1 VARPVIL
8 LAPGAGQPSGSEW
21 MRAWRRRFETLGDV
35 FTFDYPYQLAGR
47 RSPDRLPVLLE
58 AHRLALAAARAGR
71 QGPVVLAGK
80 SMGSRIGC
88 HLAAREPAV
97 RALVCLGYPLV
108 GRGGAM
114 RDEALL
120 ALRAPVLFVQGTR
133 DPLCPLDRL
142 EEVRRRMTAPSALQ
156 QVEGGDHSLQ
166 VSRTRLAAAGETQER
181 VDDRSLAAIRVFL
194 EEHLGGEGGRAADG

>member
-1 VARPVIL
+1 MRPVIL

-21 MRAWRRRFETLGDV
+21 MRAWKRRFETVGEA
-35 FTFDYPYQLAGR
+35 FTFDYPYLRAGR
-47 RSPDRLPVLLE
+47 RLPDRPPVLLE
-58 AHRLALAAARAGR
+58 AHRSALAAARAGR

-88 HLAAREPAV
+88 HLAAEEPAV

-114 RDEALL
+114 RDQALL

-142 EEVRRRMTAPSALQ
+142 EEVRRRMTAPNALRV
-156 QVEGGDHSLQ
+156 VEGGDHSLQ
-166 VSRTRLAAAGETQER
+166 VSKALLAAAGETQER
-181 VDDRSLAAIRVFL
+181 VDGRSLAAIRAFL
-194 EEHLGGEGGRAADG
+194 EEHLGGASG

>member
-1 VARPVIL
+1 MARPVIL

-21 MRAWRRRFETLGDV
+21 MRAWKRRFETVGEV
-35 FTFDYPYQLAGR
+35 FTFDYPYLRAGR
-47 RSPDRLPVLLE
+47 RLPDRPPVLLE
-58 AHRLALAAARAGR
+58 AHRSALAAARAGR

-88 HLAAREPAV
+88 HLAAEEPAV

-114 RDEALL
+114 RDQALL

-142 EEVRRRMTAPSALQ
+142 EEVRRRMTAPNALRV
-156 QVEGGDHSLQ
+156 VEGGDHSLQ
-166 VSRTRLAAAGETQER
+166 VSKALLAAAGETQER
-181 VDDRSLAAIRVFL
+181 VDGRSLAAIRAFL
-194 EEHLGGEGGRAADG
+194 EEHLGGASG